1 MIDCYDPLTRQWR
14 EDEEADQERR
24 RKERQERFADERP
37 HGSEPYE
44 EEQELEP

>member
-24 RKERQERFADERP
+24 RQERRERFADECPR
-37 HGSEPYE
+37 GKEYYD